1 MVIDYGLGPT
11 TTPPLSYVLYILN
24 FTLSEAFITANEADT
39 ADSEEEEEGDGTVD
53 YLGN

>member
-1 MVIDYGLGPT
+1 MVIDCGLGPP
-11 TTPPLSYVLYILN
+11 TTPPLPYFLYISN
-24 FTLSEAFITANEADT
+24 FTLSEAFITADEADA